1 MRSEWCHQPSSV
13 SGLHVKCNKLN
24 VNRNW
29 HKCSFGGHKR
39 CLDDNNVGCLCE
51 FLESRGNKECWT
63 S

>member
-1 MRSEWCHQPSSV
+1 
-13 SGLHVKCNKLN
+13 LHVKCNKLN

-29 HKCSFGGHKR
+29 HRCGFGGHKR
-39 CLDDNNVGCLCE
+39 CLDDNNVGCLYE